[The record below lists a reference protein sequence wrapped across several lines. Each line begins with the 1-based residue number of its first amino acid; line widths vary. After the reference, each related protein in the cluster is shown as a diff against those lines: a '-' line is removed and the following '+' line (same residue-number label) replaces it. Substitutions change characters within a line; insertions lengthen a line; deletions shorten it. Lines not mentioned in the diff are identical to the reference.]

1 MNTCRHRDPHTALL
15 GVLLVGV
22 ALTVGC
28 GDIPGDADDT
38 GSIMKAI
45 VTPYYQ
51 EDQETKQVDVFRA
64 KCDNGKD
71 EYYSDHLAKIGFINQ
86 ALPNSEEETGTSVT
100 VHSYRIKYEAVS
112 PQDAPDLDPV
122 LDPPLMH
129 SVVIPQCKAGTL
141 DCTPTEYDRF
151 TFVDVGKKTE
161 YVSKGGLGFEQ
172 TTYNIF
178 YTFYGEN
185 DFGEELTFG
194 SSSNFVMGNY
204 DYCAQEQG

>member
-51 EDQETKQVDVFRA
+51 EGKDTDQVDVVRGTC
-64 KCDNGKD
+64 KDKD
-71 EYYSDHLAKIGFINQ
+71 EYYSDHFAKIGFINQ
-86 ALPNSEEETGTSVT
+86 ALPNSHEETGTSVR
-100 VHSYRIKYEAVS
+100 VRSYRIKYEAVS

-129 SVVIPQCKAGTL
+129 NVVIPQCKAGTL

-161 YVSKGGLGFEQ
+161 YVSKGGLSFGFCK
-172 TTYNIF
+172 YNIF

-185 DFGEELTFG
+185 DFGEDLTFG
-194 SSSNFVMGNY
+194 SSTSFNIGNY
-204 DYCAQEQG
+204 DYCEQK